1 MASFSNISISKK
13 IHIPLVISILVGFA
27 VIVVNY
33 FYSIDEMKNDV
44 YESESKSLRL
54 TYTQAIKTKE
64 NIGITNAI
72 NISKN
77 YDVVR
82 ALKDNNRTI
91 AINGLGS
98 ISKIF
103 KNNTNYQN
111 IRLNEKKRVLKT
123 LSLTRHYGA

>member
-1 MASFSNISISKK
+1 
-13 IHIPLVISILVGFA
+13 
-27 VIVVNY
+27 
-33 FYSIDEMKNDV
+33 MKNDV

-123 LSLTRHYGA
+123 LSLTQHYGA